1 MSRFQRGRS
10 GNPSGRP
17 RGAKTT
23 VKLLASEFI
32 SDEDVRQVMATVVA
46 AAKGGDM
53 TAAGMVLDRVLPKL
67 RPSTDGG
74 DDIGLEALVASAV
87 SISVVT
93 GVPAQ
98 DPRPA
103 PSPQAPLAALDP
115 PPAIPVTPAPPPPRP
130 PLRLAL
136 GERDGQDG
144 RVLTSYEPF
153 DN

>member
-1 MSRFQRGRS
+1 MARFQRGRS
-10 GNPSGRP
+10 GNPGGRP

-32 SDEDVRQVMATVVA
+32 SDDDVRQVMATVVA
-46 AAKGGDM
+46 AAKDGDM

-87 SISVVT
+87 SISVTT
-93 GVPAQ
+93 GVPAP

-103 PSPQAPLAALDP
+103 PSQQAALEP
-115 PPAIPVTPAPPPPRP
+115 PPAIPATPAPRPARP
-130 PLRLAL
+130 PLRL
-136 GERDGQDG
+136 EMSDGHNQ
-144 RVLTSYEPF
+144 VLTDYDPL
-153 DN
+153 N

>member
-32 SDEDVRQVMATVVA
+32 SDDDVRQVMATVIA

-74 DDIGLEALVASAV
+74 DGAGLEELISGVQFTVLTAV
-87 SISVVT
+87 
-93 GVPAQ
+93 PEQ
-98 DPRPA
+98 DARPA
-103 PSPQAPLAALDP
+103 PRPTVAIEPQADLAAP
-115 PPAIPVTPAPPPPRP
+115 PAPPPRP
-130 PLRLAL
+130 ALRLPMGDE
-136 GERDGQDG
+136 GERAVTDYD
-144 RVLTSYEPF
+144 PH
-153 DN
+153 N

>member
-32 SDEDVRQVMATVVA
+32 SDDDVRQVMATVVA

-74 DDIGLEALVASAV
+74 DDIGLEALVSGAQFTV
-87 SISVVT
+87 LT
-93 GVPAQ
+93 TVPAPE
-98 DPRPA
+98 PRPVSA
-103 PSPQAPLAALDP
+103 KQAALDP
-115 PPAIPVTPAPPPPRP
+115 PPAIAATPAPPPPRP

-144 RVLTSYEPF
+144 RALTSYEPF

>member
-10 GNPSGRP
+10 GNPGGRP

-32 SDEDVRQVMATVVA
+32 SDDDVRQVMATVVA

-67 RPSTDGG
+67 RPSPDGG
-74 DDIGLEALVASAV
+74 DGGGLEALVSGVEFTVLTAV
-87 SISVVT
+87 
-93 GVPAQ
+93 PEQ
-98 DPRPA
+98 DARPA
-103 PSPQAPLAALDP
+103 PRPTVTLEPQADP
-115 PPAIPVTPAPPPPRP
+115 PAPHEPPPRP
-130 PLRLAL
+130 PLRL
-136 GERDGQDG
+136 
-144 RVLTSYEPF
+144 YEARGTVTTDYDPY